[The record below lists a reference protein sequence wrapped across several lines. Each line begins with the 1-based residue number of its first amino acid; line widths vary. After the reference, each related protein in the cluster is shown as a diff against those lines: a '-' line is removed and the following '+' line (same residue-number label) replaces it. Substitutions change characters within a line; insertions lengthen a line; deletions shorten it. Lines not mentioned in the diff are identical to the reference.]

1 MFHPDILR
9 NGRGFPRSRSEHFFK
24 KGRRVFPTGITRV
37 TVDHEPSP
45 LYISRGEGAYLI
57 DVDGNRLLDLNNN
70 FTTLIHGH
78 GFLPVADAVAD
89 LLHRGTCFSN
99 PTEHEITLAELLIER
114 IPAIEHIR
122 FVNSGTEAVMFAIK
136 AARAFTCRP
145 GIARIEGA
153 YHGAYDWAET
163 GQAVSPA
170 IWNDPLRSPAVPAY
184 RGMPSSVGEEVTV
197 IRFNDIADLERR
209 IASAAPSLACI
220 LIDPMPSRA
229 GLIAPEP
236 SFFAAVEAIAKQYG
250 ILIVAD
256 EVLNLRQS
264 YMGASARY
272 GLHPDLVAAGKI
284 IGGGFPVGAIGGH
297 KEVMR
302 VFASDSGKPLLPQGG
317 TFSANPVSMV
327 AGRVAMEAMTD
338 GAFASLESLGDR
350 IRAGLRT
357 EIERHGA
364 AFSVT
369 GAASLFRIHPKG
381 KQPTDFREAYLAPEE
396 AELMGRLSR
405 HFLNCGILLPNG
417 AAACLSTAMTIA
429 DGDAVIAAFADFL
442 SILEAT
448 PTEAGM

>member
-1 MFHPDILR
+1 MFHPDLSR
-9 NGRGFPRSRSEHFFK
+9 SGRVLSRSRSEHFFRR
-24 KGRRVFPTGITRV
+24 GRQVFPTGITRV

-45 LYISRGEGAYLI
+45 LYIARGEGAYLI

-99 PTEHEITLAELLIER
+99 PTEHEITLAELLIDR
-114 IPAIEHIR
+114 IPAVDHIR

-145 GIARIEGA
+145 GVARIEGA

-170 IWNDPLRSPAVPAY
+170 IWNDPQRSPAVPAY
-184 RGMPSSVGEEVTV
+184 RGMPPAVGEEVTV
-197 IRFNDIADLERR
+197 IRFNDVEDLERR

-236 SFFAAVEAIAKQYG
+236 IFLAAVGAIARQHG
-250 ILIVAD
+250 IIVVAD

-264 YMGASARY
+264 YRGASARY
-272 GLHPDLVAAGKI
+272 GLQPDLIAAGKI
-284 IGGGFPVGAIGGH
+284 IGGGFPIGAIGGRR
-297 KEVMR
+297 EVMR
-302 VFASDSGKPLLPQGG
+302 VFASDSGTPPLPQGG

-327 AGRVAMEAMTD
+327 AGRVAMEAMTEA
-338 GAFASLESLGDR
+338 AFASLESLGDS
-350 IRAGLRT
+350 IRAGLRR
-357 EIERHGA
+357 EIARRRA

-369 GAASLFRIHPKG
+369 GAASLFRIHPKR
-381 KQPTDFREAYLAPEE
+381 KEPTDFREAYLEPTE
-396 AELMGRLSR
+396 AELMARLSR
-405 HFLNCGILLPNG
+405 HFLECGILLPNG
-417 AAACLSTAMTIA
+417 AAACLSTAMTRA
-429 DGDAVIAAFADFL
+429 DGDAVVSAFADFL
-442 SILEAT
+442 SALDAN